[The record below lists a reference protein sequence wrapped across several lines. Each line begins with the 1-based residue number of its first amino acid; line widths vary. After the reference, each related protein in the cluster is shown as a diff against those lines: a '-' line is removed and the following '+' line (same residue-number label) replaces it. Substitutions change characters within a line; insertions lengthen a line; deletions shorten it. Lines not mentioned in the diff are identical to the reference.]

1 MKHFEEAN
9 LNRKDYR
16 NIEVLAT
23 VARILLLP
31 ILVWYRLYLWVY
43 DGTMFKWRSKC
54 ISKCI
59 RSLASRKES

>member
-43 DGTMFKWRSKC
+43 DGTMFK
-54 ISKCI
+54 
-59 RSLASRKES
+59 

>member
-16 NIEVLAT
+16 NIEVLTT
-23 VARILLLP
+23 VVRILLLP

-43 DGTMFKWRSKC
+43 DGTMFK
-54 ISKCI
+54 
-59 RSLASRKES
+59 

>member
-23 VARILLLP
+23 VTRILLLP

-43 DGTMFKWRSKC
+43 DGTMFK
-54 ISKCI
+54 
-59 RSLASRKES
+59 

>member
-1 MKHFEEAN
+1 MKHFEEAK

-23 VARILLLP
+23 IVRILLLP

-43 DGTMFKWRSKC
+43 DGTMFK
-54 ISKCI
+54 
-59 RSLASRKES
+59 